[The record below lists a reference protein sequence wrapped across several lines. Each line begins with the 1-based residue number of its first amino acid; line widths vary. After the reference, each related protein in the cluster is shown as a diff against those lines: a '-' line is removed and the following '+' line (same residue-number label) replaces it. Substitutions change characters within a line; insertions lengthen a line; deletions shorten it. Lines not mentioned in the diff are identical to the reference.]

1 MSIFASKYQLIRI
14 WGQELGSFD
23 YFIENEQAKAESDNA
38 PLEAIYQRDGQ
49 WMTIHDVNNKDVRRT
64 VLGKLLEYYA
74 YHETAD
80 KREAWEKAKPK
91 VIVIDRQR
99 PAQIEIAKQFVNQ
112 HRYSVDAWTAKI
124 ERPTTSDDEAYHKI
138 YFSLIGG
145 EYGEVTCIDDGE
157 YEIEIGSS
165 DSYSG
170 HPVLFTFQI

>member
-14 WGQELGSFD
+14 WGQELGSFG

-49 WMTIHDVNNKDVRRT
+49 WVTIHDVNNKDVRRR
-64 VLGKLLEYYA
+64 VLNKLLEYYA
-74 YHETAD
+74 HHETAD

-91 VIVIDRQR
+91 VIVIDRH
-99 PAQIEIAKQFVNQ
+99 PDQIEIAKQFVNQ
-112 HRYSVDAWTAKI
+112 HRYSVDAWTPKL
-124 ERPTTSDDEAYHKI
+124 ERPTASYDEVYQKI
-138 YFSLIGG
+138 YFSLVGG
-145 EYGEVTCIDDGE
+145 EYGEITCIDDGE